1 MNNQYYTYEDFLADS
16 YFRQWVKQPDE
27 ASTLY
32 WETFLAE
39 HPEHGANMAQ
49 AADVLRSLSAAT
61 EQLAEPVTKA
71 EQDAAWQ
78 VIRQRIGADEQ
89 TNPFLNRTRPL
100 WGWLYVAASVCLVAG
115 VGWWGL
121 RMNKAQSVRQTPVA
135 IASQFVKQKNTGT
148 KPLLINLPDGSSVI
162 LQANSQLTY
171 ERAFDKAQRTVYLQ
185 GEAFFEVAKNRQR
198 PFLVHANELWTKV
211 LGTSFNIRAYAN
223 DKDVTVTVR
232 SGRVAVFTLEEARKR
247 NINSPSLEGTVL
259 NPNQQIVFARHED
272 RLIAPKRIAP
282 MTFARKVPA
291 FSPASFVFEATP
303 VSAVFTEMEKVY
315 GIQISYDKTLLGN
328 CRLTA
333 DLTDE
338 TLTNKLAII
347 CKSIEATHSFS
358 RDSVVV
364 SGPGCH

>member
-1 MNNQYYTYEDFLADS
+1 MDDQYYTYKDFLADS
-16 YFRQWVKQPDE
+16 YFRQWIKQPDE

-32 WETFLAE
+32 WQTFLAE
-39 HPEHGANMAQ
+39 HPEHSASIAQ
-49 AADVLRSLSAAT
+49 AADVLRSLAAAT

-71 EQDAAWQ
+71 EQDAAWLA
-78 VIRQRIGADEQ
+78 IRQRIGADGQ
-89 TNPFLNRTRPL
+89 TNPLLNRNQPL
-100 WGWLYVAASVCLVAG
+100 WGWLYVAASVCLIAG
-115 VGWWGL
+115 LSWWGL
-121 RMNKAQSVRQTPVA
+121 RVNKEQAIQQAPVA
-135 IASQFVKQKNTGT
+135 LESRYVKQKNTGS
-148 KPLLINLPDGSSVI
+148 KPLLVNLPDGSSVI
-162 LQANSQLTY
+162 LQTNSQLTY

-232 SGRVAVFTLEEARKR
+232 SGRVAVFTLKEARKQ

-259 NPNQQIVFARHED
+259 NPNQQIVFARHEE
-272 RLIAPKRIAP
+272 RLISPKRITP
-282 MTFARKVPA
+282 MILARKVPA

-303 VSAVFTEMEKVY
+303 VSTVFTELEKVY
-315 GIQISYDKTLLGN
+315 GVRIAYDKAALGN

-347 CKSIEATHSFS
+347 CKSIEATHSF
-358 RDSVVV
+358 RQDSVVV
-364 SGPGCH
+364 VGPGCR